1 MSSPTVGTDFSHI
14 TTIEEANITLAAL
27 YGNCPADADTRL
39 ATACATAKSLVE
51 SEPGASLQARVNLV
65 AFLVNEYVYAQRR
78 KDEAQAQAPVANAAS
93 EKQVAFARRL
103 VDQKDIPADERSP
116 YDAFLAHP
124 ESVTK
129 RQAGSLIDGLLGYP
143 DKAQAGGVEEDG
155 MYRDGD
161 GNIFKVQRSQ
171 AGRLYAKAL
180 VRDESKKSGWA
191 FEYAAGAVRRLSPAM
206 RMTVEQARE
215 FGVATGTCC
224 VCGRTLT
231 DEESIEAG
239 IGPVCAGKF

>member
-1 MSSPTVGTDFSHI
+1 
-14 TTIEEANITLAAL
+14 
-27 YGNCPADADTRL
+27 
-39 ATACATAKSLVE
+39 
-51 SEPGASLQARVNLV
+51 
-65 AFLVNEYVYAQRR
+65 
-78 KDEAQAQAPVANAAS
+78 
-93 EKQVAFARRL
+93 
-103 VDQKDIPADERSP
+103 
-116 YDAFLAHP
+116 
-124 ESVTK
+124 
-129 RQAGSLIDGLLGYP
+129 
-143 DKAQAGGVEEDG
+143 